1 MPSLAP
7 IVRQLKALA
16 VFAIIAGAGLG
27 ASEWLRYTANN
38 PTPERYMMRLG
49 ADASF
54 VPAGALTIGGQSFTC
69 GRRPALLVH
78 KFEDY
83 AASLYGF
90 LIVNP
95 ERFGK
100 LPPILQRYAYTH
112 ECGHQFVGWDEEMAD
127 CYAIRRGRE
136 EGWLDARGME
146 EICAFIGKSKG
157 DITHPAGVH
166 RCQIMRRCFKTTR
179 PGKEPGGDVGAV
191 QASLMP
197 AR

>member
-1 MPSLAP
+1 MPNLAP
-7 IVRQLKALA
+7 IVRQLTALA
-16 VFAIIAGAGLG
+16 VFAAIAGTGLG

-38 PTPERYMMRLG
+38 PTPERYLMRLG
-49 ADASF
+49 AGASF
-54 VPAGALTIGGQSFTC
+54 VPAGALTFGGQTFTC
-69 GRRPALLVH
+69 GHRPAVLAPE
-78 KFEDY
+78 FEDY
-83 AASLYGF
+83 AAAFSSF

-95 ERFGK
+95 GRFGK

-112 ECGHQFVGWDEEMAD
+112 ECGHQFVGRDEEMAD

-146 EICAFIGKSKG
+146 EICAFISKSKG

-166 RCQIMRRCFKTTR
+166 RCQVMRRCFKTTR
-179 PGKEPGGDVGAV
+179 PGKEPAGDAAAV